1 MSRPRSY
8 KEVGLLALWL
18 VAAALI
24 LRGGTQPGHDARSS
38 EVHSAYPIVPVLFF
52 LGFSVLELVAAWGI
66 LRPATYQ
73 RSWRRSGLALALF
86 APWAFFS
93 VDFVMHG
100 PGYHAAHAFWVL
112 ALTLVLAIA
121 FLVSS
126 VAAAFHELSV
136 RAQKRA
142 A

>member
-1 MSRPRSY
+1 MLRPRSY
-8 KEVGLLALWL
+8 KEVDLLALWL

-24 LRGGTQPGHDARSS
+24 LRGGTQAGYYARGS
-38 EVHSAYPIVPVLFF
+38 EVEPGYPLVPVLFF
-52 LGFSVLELVAAWGI
+52 LGVSLLELIAAWLI

-93 VDFVMHG
+93 GELVMHA
-100 PGYHAAHAFWVL
+100 PGYHAAHAFWLL
-112 ALTLVLAIA
+112 ALVLVVAIA
-121 FLVSS
+121 FLTSS
-126 VAAAFHELSV
+126 VTAALHELKT
-136 RAQKRA
+136 RGQKRA